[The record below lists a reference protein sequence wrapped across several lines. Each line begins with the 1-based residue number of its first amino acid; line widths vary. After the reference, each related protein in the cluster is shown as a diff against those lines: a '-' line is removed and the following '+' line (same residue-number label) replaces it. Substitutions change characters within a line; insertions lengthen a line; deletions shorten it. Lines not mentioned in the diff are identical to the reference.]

1 MKAPGNLETYNST
14 EHIETTIMDQLIRS
28 SELGA
33 ETGLS
38 PAQRTAGARQLGRAA
53 AVVGIAA
60 VVIVLWAFVSAHNA
74 AAKLK
79 EVTEDQAVIN
89 VATTR
94 PQSQAGVG
102 ELILPGNIQANYEAP
117 IYARTSGYLKRW
129 LVDIGTPVK
138 AGQLLAQIESPEV
151 DQQLRQAQADL
162 ATAEANQKI
171 ADLTAQRWRDL
182 RATDSVSKQE
192 ADEKIASAASGDAQ
206 KQAAHA
212 NVQRLREL
220 SGFEKIVA
228 PFDGVV
234 TARNTDIGQLIAA
247 GENTGPALFRVADM
261 HRLRL
266 YVTVP
271 QTYAASMKPG
281 LQAELHFP
289 DRPGKT
295 YTATLDSTSSAIDTS
310 TRTLLA
316 QLVIDNKNGELLPG
330 AYTEVHFK
338 LPAGAA
344 GESYKLPANVLLFR
358 SDGLHVGV
366 VGPNGKVVLKPV
378 AVGRDYGSDIEIIHG
393 LDPDDAVILSPPDSL
408 ADGVAVRVATPKA
421 EKVAKS

>member
-1 MKAPGNLETYNST
+1 
-14 EHIETTIMDQLIRS
+14 MDQLIRS
-28 SELGA
+28 NELGA
-33 ETGLS
+33 EGALA
-38 PAQRTAGARQLGRAA
+38 PAGTKRSARGLGRAA
-53 AVVGIAA
+53 LFVGVAALVVLIWAGI
-60 VVIVLWAFVSAHNA
+60 SAHFA
-74 AAKLK
+74 SAKLK
-79 EVTEDQAVIN
+79 EVTETEAVVT
-89 VATTR
+89 VATTKPA
-94 PQSQAGVG
+94 PQSGLT

-138 AGQLLAQIESPEV
+138 AGQLLAEIESPEV

-171 ADLTAQRWRDL
+171 AALTEERWRNL

-192 ADEKIASAASGDAQ
+192 ADEKISLAASGDAQ
-206 KQAAHA
+206 MQAARA

-220 SGFEKIVA
+220 SGFEKVIA

-234 TARNTDIGQLIAA
+234 TARNTDIGRLIAA

-266 YVTVP
+266 YVSVP
-271 QTYAASMKPG
+271 QTYAAVMKAG
-281 LQAELHFP
+281 LKADLLFP

-295 YTATLDSTSSAIDTS
+295 YIATLDDTASAIDAS

-338 LPAGAA
+338 LPPGAGAV
-344 GESYKLPANVLLFR
+344 SYKLPANVILFR
-358 SDGLHVGV
+358 SDGLHVGTV
-366 VGPNGKVVLKPV
+366 DSNGRVVLKPV
-378 AVGRDYGSDIEIIHG
+378 EVGRDYGSDVEIVRG
-393 LDPDDAVILSPPDSL
+393 LGANDKVILSPPDSL
-408 ADGVAVRVATPKA
+408 TDGLSVRVAPSAKPA
-421 EKVAKS
+421 RVAKS

>member
-1 MKAPGNLETYNST
+1 
-14 EHIETTIMDQLIRS
+14 MDQLIRS
-28 SELGA
+28 NELGA
-33 ETGLS
+33 DGIVGDTGTKRS
-38 PAQRTAGARQLGRAA
+38 ARGLGRAA
-53 AVVGIAA
+53 VFVGVAA
-60 VVIVLWAFVSAHNA
+60 LIVLIWAGISAHFA
-74 AAKLK
+74 SAKLK
-79 EVTEDQAVIN
+79 EVTEAQAVVT
-89 VATTR
+89 VATTK
-94 PQSQAGVG
+94 PTSQSEDS

-138 AGQLLAQIESPEV
+138 AGQLLAEIESPEI
-151 DQQLRQAQADL
+151 DQQLRQAEADL

-182 RATDSVSKQE
+182 RSSDSVSKQE

-206 KQAAHA
+206 MQSARA
-212 NVQRLREL
+212 NVQRLKEL

-261 HRLRL
+261 HRLRT

-271 QTYAASMKPG
+271 QTYSASMKPG
-281 LQAELHFP
+281 LKADLVFP

-295 YTATLDSTSSAIDTS
+295 YIATLDSTSSAIDAS

-330 AYTEVHFK
+330 AYAEVHFK
-338 LPAGAA
+338 LPPGAA
-344 GESYKLPANVLLFR
+344 GPSFKLPANVLLFR

-366 VGPNGKVVLKPV
+366 VDANNHVVLKTV
-378 AVGRDYGSDIEIIHG
+378 EVGRDYGSDIEIVHG
-393 LDPDDAVILSPPDSL
+393 LSADDNVILSPPDSL
-408 ADGVAVRVATPKA
+408 TDGIAVRLATPPKA
-421 EKVAKS
+421 ERVAKS

>member
-1 MKAPGNLETYNST
+1 
-14 EHIETTIMDQLIRS
+14 MDQLIRS
-28 SELGA
+28 NELGA
-33 ETGLS
+33 EGAL
-38 PAQRTAGARQLGRAA
+38 AHAGTKRSARGLGRAA
-53 AVVGIAA
+53 VFVGVAA
-60 VVIVLWAFVSAHNA
+60 LIVLIWAGVSAHFA
-74 AAKLK
+74 SAKLK
-79 EVTEDQAVIN
+79 EVTEAAAVVT
-89 VATTR
+89 VATTK
-94 PQSQAGVG
+94 PDAQNGLS

-138 AGQLLAQIESPEV
+138 AGQLLAEIESPEV
-151 DQQLRQAQADL
+151 DQQLRQAEADL

-182 RATDSVSKQE
+182 RSTDSVSKQE

-206 KQAAHA
+206 MQAAHA
-212 NVQRLREL
+212 NVQRLKEL

-261 HRLRL
+261 HRLRT

-271 QTYAASMKPG
+271 QTYAAGMTPG
-281 LQAELHFP
+281 LKADLLFP
-289 DRPGKT
+289 DRPGKV
-295 YTATLDSTSSAIDTS
+295 YTATLDSTSSAIDTT

-330 AYTEVHFK
+330 AYAEVHFH
-338 LPAGAA
+338 LPPGVAGPIF
-344 GESYKLPANVLLFR
+344 KLPANVLLFR

-366 VGPNGKVVLKPV
+366 VDANNHVVLKTV
-378 AVGRDYGSDIEIIHG
+378 EVGRDFGSDIEIIHG
-393 LDPDDAVILSPPDSL
+393 LNADDNVILSPPDSL
-408 ADGVAVRVATPKA
+408 TEGMAVRLATPAKA
-421 EKVAKS
+421 ERVAKS